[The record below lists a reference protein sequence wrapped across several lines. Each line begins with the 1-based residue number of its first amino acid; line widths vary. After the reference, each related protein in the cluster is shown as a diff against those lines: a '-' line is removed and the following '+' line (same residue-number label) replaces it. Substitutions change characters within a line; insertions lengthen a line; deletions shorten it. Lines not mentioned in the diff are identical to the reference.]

1 MLGRFVEVPEVV
13 LSVPS
18 VIVVADISL
27 AGSDVFCK
35 CPCVFSFIEKALLL
49 ENPIVVGKVVS
60 EGMVWG
66 SLAVD
71 ARLAEGVEVGAVSV
85 VVMIEGVGADTQSP
99 VTLSLFISHSV
110 STLVIRPSS
119 HSSWALNSLELRL
132 NSCALASLSSYS
144 RLCHLHLKLH
154 F

>member
-1 MLGRFVEVPEVV
+1 M

-18 VIVVADISL
+18 IIVDVDLSF
-27 AGSDVFCK
+27 AGSDVLCEGTG
-35 CPCVFSFIEKALLL
+35 VFSFIEKALLL

-66 SLAVD
+66 SLAVV

-85 VVMIEGVGADTQSP
+85 VVVIEGAGADTQSP
-99 VTLSLFISHSV
+99 ITLSLFISHSV

-119 HSSWALNSLELRL
+119 HSSWTLNSL
-132 NSCALASLSSYS
+132 
-144 RLCHLHLKLH
+144 
-154 F
+154 